1 MHYLANSDKES
12 MLFNFFKAQWDFPA
26 RKTSVSDYDLSCN
39 FEYFERKSKA
49 AFKKIIDKK
58 SKELASDKF
67 IKFRASHS
75 KMKNLQYDELKLQK
89 YNEIFSSNPS
99 EELVKILIQITKLRE
114 NRTQ

>member
-1 MHYLANSDKES
+1 MGLPSEK
-12 MLFNFFKAQWDFPA
+12 
-26 RKTSVSDYDLSCN
+26 DLSDFDLPCN

-89 YNEIFSSNPS
+89 YLKQAGA
-99 EELVKILIQITKLRE
+99 ELSQAWDKLE
-114 NRTQ
+114 LSTL